1 MRPSRHVLVGSSRH
15 ASTSSS
21 APSVSKSVEYCTSLI
36 RSSDKDNLWP
46 LYFYPQHLRP
56 AYLALRAFNVELAT
70 IDDNVSNPMVGRMRY
85 QWWRDSIKQVFDSK
99 PPPHPVCHLL
109 SQLAQRSQLSPY
121 HFTRLINSREQ
132 HFLNPSFNNL
142 QDLAE
147 YSAGTQASL
156 LYLLLQATAEPKA
169 FNELARSRSTSPF
182 GGEDELPHSKLFQH
196 VGNEHEPTT
205 GERSTTLAGSREPDD
220 LTLDHAASHLAVAIT
235 ISILLRSIPYH
246 ARKRINVI
254 PTVIAARHNLRE
266 EALFRQGPSAEGLR
280 ECVAT
285 LVGIAQAELRT
296 ARGCFDGTIGVPK
309 RASPVFLS
317 ATPAR
322 SYLDRLSS
330 STVEFDVFNA
340 SLFKQYWKL
349 PFQVWGDARNRRF

>member
-1 MRPSRHVLVGSSRH
+1 MRPSRSVLQ
-15 ASTSSS
+15 ASKKLTPNSGS
-21 APSVSKSVEYCTSLI
+21 APSVAKSVDYCTQLV
-36 RSSDKDNLWP
+36 RASDKDNLWP
-46 LYFYPQHLRP
+46 VYFYPQHSRP

-85 QWWRDSIKQVFDSK
+85 QWWRDSIKQVFD
-99 PPPHPVCHLL
+99 
-109 SQLAQRSQLSPY
+109 RSQLSPY

-156 LYLLLQATAEPKA
+156 LYLLLQATTKTQ
-169 FNELARSRSTSPF
+169 RSATSQPNMASPLSD
-182 GGEDELPHSKLFQH
+182 GTGKDLPHSKLFEH
-196 VGNEHEPTT
+196 VGNEHD
-205 GERSTTLAGSREPDD
+205 GSNETNPARGLRDPDD

-254 PTVIAARHNLRE
+254 PAVIAARHNMRE
-266 EALFRQGPSAEGLR
+266 EALFRQGPNAEGLR

-285 LVGIAQAELRT
+285 MVGIAQAEMRT
-296 ARGCFDGTIGVPK
+296 ARGCFEGTTGVPK

-330 STVEFDVFNA
+330 SAVEFDVFNP
-340 SLFKQYWKL
+340 SLFKQYWRL
-349 PFQVWGDARNRRF
+349 PFQVWGDSRNRRF